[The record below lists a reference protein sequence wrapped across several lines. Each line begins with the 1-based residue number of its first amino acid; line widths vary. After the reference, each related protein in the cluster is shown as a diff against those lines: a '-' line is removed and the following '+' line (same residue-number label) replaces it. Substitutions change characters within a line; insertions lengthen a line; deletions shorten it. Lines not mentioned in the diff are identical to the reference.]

1 MTKQIGLFLIL
12 FGTCFSMK
20 SQINTAYLNKNQKE
34 TYSRFYTK
42 NGIRGYIEYEYPSEK
57 EISKGPARYSVVFLD
72 SLGNIIKSILYA
84 QDKTRANYYLCEHGQ
99 NYQITKKYNYTPDNT
114 LFGTDEFIYN
124 PAGELVESIQR
135 AANGSVSS
143 RTKIF
148 YDKKGFTS
156 KAEMIG
162 QDGKTSSTTTVKVN
176 AKGLPTLALTKH
188 VNGFV
193 MSTDSTVYNEKNLPV
208 EKITLINITGRSFSF
223 RYSYNSNNLVQDQ
236 ISYRGG
242 KADAIKKTE
251 YFGKNFSE
259 YLKQHGFNL
268 SGIPEVKET
277 KKTK

>member
-1 MTKQIGLFLIL
+1 MKKQLGLFLIL
-12 FGTCFSMK
+12 LGICAGLK
-20 SQINTAYLNKNQKE
+20 AQINTAYLNKSQKE
-34 TYSRFYTK
+34 IYSRFFTK

-57 EISKGPARYSVVFLD
+57 EIGKGPARYNVVFLD
-72 SLGNIIKSILYA
+72 SLGNITKSILYT

-99 NYQITKKYNYTPDNT
+99 NYQISKKYNYTPDNT

-124 PAGELVESIQR
+124 PPGELIESIQR
-135 AANGSVSS
+135 GANGSISS
-143 RTKIF
+143 RTKIL
-148 YDKKGFTS
+148 YDKKGFAS
-156 KAEMIG
+156 KAEMSG
-162 QDGKTSSTTTVKVN
+162 QDGKISSTTVVKVN
-176 AKGLPTLALTKH
+176 AKGFPTLALTKH

-208 EKITLINITGRSFSF
+208 EKITLINMTGRSFSF

-251 YFGKNFSE
+251 YFGKNFAE

-268 SGIPEVKET
+268 AGIPEVKET
-277 KKTK
+277 KKVK